1 LVVVVVVLTS
11 CLSWSSAGTV
21 SSTQEL
27 SNETKALEKE
37 ASGGKQE
44 AGDKNPEVAVVAD
57 DNIQTTTLVQIST
70 VKSVEIKDD
79 RVVRVNQSSFIDD

>member
-1 LVVVVVVLTS
+1 MVVVVLIS
-11 CLSWSSAGTV
+11 CLSLSSAGTV

-27 SNETKALEKE
+27 SNETKTLEKE

-44 AGDKNPEVAVVAD
+44 AGDKNPEVEVVAD